1 MKVTKIRITA
11 ELQGAGIIK
20 VITTYNES
28 NKAFKVES
36 LAKCWEASS
45 EPTAE
50 SIGLYLFLDNM
61 RCVVYPMHTCLF
73 CIFQLHASLNDVAF
87 VGQIKIWID

>member
-1 MKVTKIRITA
+1 MMLGATSPQQQTASAQPARITVLSSPLPRESCTFLPYTSQEQKLMKVTKIRITA

-36 LAKCWEASS
+36 LAKVLGGIIRTYC
-45 EPTAE
+45 
-50 SIGLYLFLDNM
+50 
-61 RCVVYPMHTCLF
+61 
-73 CIFQLHASLNDVAF
+73 
-87 VGQIKIWID
+87 

>member
-36 LAKCWEASS
+36 LAKVLGGIIRTYC
-45 EPTAE
+45 
-50 SIGLYLFLDNM
+50 
-61 RCVVYPMHTCLF
+61 
-73 CIFQLHASLNDVAF
+73 
-87 VGQIKIWID
+87 